1 MIYLFILIYLILVP
15 GTMLIMLY
23 QIINKLEEIK
33 KEPKQTTTKSV
44 LSKRKHTNIKASNYD
59 NVFSSRS
66 KTNKAYEDYTTNK
79 GLYEPVTPHKGVKI
93 KKEV

>member
-33 KEPKQTTTKSV
+33 NRNNV
-44 LSKRKHTNIKASNYD
+44 NYVVSD
-59 NVFSSRS
+59 N
-66 KTNKAYEDYTTNK
+66 
-79 GLYEPVTPHKGVKI
+79 
-93 KKEV
+93 

>member
-15 GTMLIMLY
+15 GTILIMLY

-33 KEPKQTTTKSV
+33 KEPKQTSTKSI
-44 LSKRKHTNIKASNYD
+44 LSKRKHTNIKASNYG
-59 NVFSSRS
+59 NVFSSRN

>member
-15 GTMLIMLY
+15 GTMLVMLY

-44 LSKRKHTNIKASNYD
+44 LSRRKHKNIKASNYD
-59 NVFSSRS
+59 NVYSSRN
-66 KTNKAYEDYTTNK
+66 KTKAYEDYTTNK

>member
-1 MIYLFILIYLILVP
+1 MIYLFILVYLILVP
-15 GTMLIMLY
+15 GTMLVMLY

-44 LSKRKHTNIKASNYD
+44 LSRRKHKNIKASNYD
-59 NVFSSRS
+59 NVFSSRN
-66 KTNKAYEDYTTNK
+66 KTKAYEDYKTNK

>member
-1 MIYLFILIYLILVP
+1 MIYLLILVYMILVP

-33 KEPKQTTTKSV
+33 KEEPRKANKSI
-44 LSKRKHTNIKASNYD
+44 LSKRTHTNIKASNYK
-59 NVFSSRS
+59 NVFSSRNN
-66 KTNKAYEDYTTNK
+66 NKAYEDYKTNK
-79 GLYEPVTPHKGVKI
+79 GLYEPVTPHKGVTI

>member
-59 NVFSSRS
+59 SVFSSRN
-66 KTNKAYEDYTTNK
+66 KTNKAYKDYTTNK